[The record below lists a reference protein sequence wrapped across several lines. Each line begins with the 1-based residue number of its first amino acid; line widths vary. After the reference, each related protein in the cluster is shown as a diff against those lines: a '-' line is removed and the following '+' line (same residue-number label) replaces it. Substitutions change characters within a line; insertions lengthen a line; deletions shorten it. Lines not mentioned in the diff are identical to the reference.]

1 MDFLISQLCN
11 FTKNWE
17 TSHYTAPGI
26 TKKNFLLILGFTMR
40 SPDQKNSKN
49 WLKKYI
55 KKPKLQIPSWMTS
68 RLGLR
73 KKLNV
78 LIIFILKTPRITVT
92 KSNESSK
99 GSTKKSSNKCSTMLR
114 FSVTTDIVKPMNCTG
129 GIKFNKIFNFTA
141 EICKKVVCTLKD
153 TNFFIITKEN

>member
-1 MDFLISQLCN
+1 
-11 FTKNWE
+11 
-17 TSHYTAPGI
+17 
-26 TKKNFLLILGFTMR
+26 
-40 SPDQKNSKN
+40 
-49 WLKKYI
+49 
-55 KKPKLQIPSWMTS
+55 MTS